1 MPLKYIGLGEPAVL
15 LVWGPLMIGGGYY
28 VITGEINFAVVL
40 AATTYALAPT
50 AVLFGKHIDKL
61 AADQHK
67 GIRTLPVILGHERS
81 RQWVMGLFIAQY
93 PLILMLVILG
103 YFSPVVLL
111 TALAIPSLVR
121 IRQYFRAPPPAAVE
135 DAPEDLRK
143 VWPLYYVAAAFWYTR
158 RFGGI
163 FTATLVVDAF
173 FFS

>member
-1 MPLKYIGLGEPAVL
+1 
-15 LVWGPLMIGGGYY
+15 MIGGGYY
-28 VITGEINFAVVL
+28 VIAGDISVAVIL

-61 AADQHK
+61 TADEAK

-81 RQWVMGLFIAQY
+81 RRWVMGLFIAQY
-93 PLILMLVILG
+93 PLILVLVLMG
-103 YFSPVVLL
+103 YFSPVVL
-111 TALAIPSLVR
+111 ASGVAIPSLLR
-121 IRQYFRAPPPAAVE
+121 IHQYFREPPPATRE
-135 DAPEDLRK
+135 EAPEDLQK

-163 FTATLVVDAF
+163 FTATLILDAV